1 MTPPLLALERV
12 SKTYPSVRALRAAP
26 PRVALAEVDLVV
38 ARGERVALVGES
50 GAGKSTL
57 GRLALGLEPPSAG
70 VVRFDGAAL
79 GTTPPLEVRRRI
91 QAVFQDPLGSLS
103 PVHEVASIVG
113 DPLVLHGRVSRA
125 GRDAAVAAWLAR
137 VGLDAA
143 QLHTRPRRLSG
154 GQRQRVA
161 IARALALEPD
171 LLVLDEPT
179 SALDASLVAQIVALL
194 ASLHAVRPFASLFV
208 THDLALVPH
217 VASRVVVLA
226 GGRVVEDGPV
236 AEVFAA
242 PRAEETRRLLAARRA
257 LERGSAR
264 PGG

>member
-1 MTPPLLALERV
+1 MSAPLLTLTRV
-12 SKTYPSVRALRAAP
+12 SKTYPPVRALRAGP

-57 GRLALGLEPPSAG
+57 GRLALGLEAPSAG
-70 VVRFDGAAL
+70 EVRFDGAAL
-79 GTTPPLEVRRRI
+79 GGAPPLDVRRRI

-103 PVHEVASIVG
+103 PVHDVASIVG
-113 DPLVLHGRVSRA
+113 DPLVLHRRATRA

-143 QLHTRPRRLSG
+143 QLGVRPRQLSG

-161 IARALALEPD
+161 LARALALEPD

-179 SALDASLVAQIVALL
+179 SALDASLVAQVLALL
-194 ASLHAVRPFASLFV
+194 ASLHAERPFASLFV

-236 AEVFAA
+236 AEVFSA

-257 LERGSAR
+257 LERGPVSR
-264 PGG
+264 GG